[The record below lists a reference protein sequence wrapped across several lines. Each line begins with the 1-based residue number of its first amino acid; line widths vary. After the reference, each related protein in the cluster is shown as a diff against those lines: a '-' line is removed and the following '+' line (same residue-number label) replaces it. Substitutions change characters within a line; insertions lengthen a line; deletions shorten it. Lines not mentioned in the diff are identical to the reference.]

1 MPKKA
6 PKTGAIGTDG
16 ATIIALNFIGYLAN
30 DQDRLQRFCT
40 LTGLAPGD
48 LKESIG
54 SADFQAMALD
64 YALQNEELL
73 LEFADL
79 EKLNPMDVVTARRH
93 LPGFAE

>member
-1 MPKKA
+1 MPKK
-6 PKTGAIGTDG
+6 PSQTGAIRGDG
-16 ATIIALNFIGYLAN
+16 AAVIALNFISYLAN
-30 DQDRLQRFCT
+30 DEDRLNHFCT

-48 LKESIG
+48 LKESIS

-64 YALQNEELL
+64 YALQNEKLL

-79 EKLNPMDVVTARRH
+79 ERLNPMDVVTARRH